1 MKKEIKNAFS
11 DIYVSKELERNILD
25 MTINKQ
31 DQVKKRFRLSYVCSI
46 VLVVCLLSITAVYAK
61 EIKYFIQNW
70 SSSVQNWNSS
80 VRLDNG
86 KVIKLSENN
95 NFKEIPNNVLKVDDN
110 SSMPKMT
117 FEEIEDMLKF
127 SILKLK
133 KDNTDEIYYDSGLNA
148 DGSIGRI
155 DLWIPSFYE
164 ENDDK
169 YVSVLVNMLIKGA
182 DRGYIAA
189 FQGDTDAFGEKNIEI
204 SYESDNL
211 NTNVIMYSTKSAKE
225 RLTAAFVY
233 DDILYHFIGNNI
245 SKDEMI
251 SIIEN
256 LKS

>member
-1 MKKEIKNAFS
+1 MKKEIKSAFS
-11 DIYVSKELERNILD
+11 KIYVSKELERNVLD

-31 DQVKKRFRLSYVCSI
+31 DQAKKKFRLSYACSI
-46 VLVVCLLSITAVYAK
+46 VLVVCLLSFTVVYAK
-61 EIKYFIQNW
+61 EIKDFIQNW
-70 SSSVQNWNSS
+70 SSSVI
-80 VRLDNG
+80 LDNG
-86 KVIKLSENN
+86 KEIKLSENN
-95 NFKEIPNNVLKVDDN
+95 NFKEIPNDVLKVDDD

-133 KDNTDEIYYDSGLNA
+133 KDNTDEIYYQPGLNA

-155 DLWIPSFYE
+155 DLWIPSFYA

-169 YVSVLVNMLIKGA
+169 FVSVLVNILIKDA
-182 DRGYIAA
+182 DEGYIAA
-189 FQGDTDAFGEKNIEI
+189 FQGDTDALGEKNIEI

-225 RLTAAFVY
+225 SLTVAFVY
-233 DDILYHFIGNNI
+233 DDILYHFIGNNV
-245 SKDEMI
+245 SRDEMI

-256 LKS
+256 LKC